1 MATKTCGLEKMRN
14 KTIGLVGYKKKEISS
29 FKKKFKRFKFLNI
42 NDKNFYKKKSTN
54 IDALIVLFE
63 YPIKNSLSNFLSEKF
78 ELFKKLKWFHL
89 SRAGVDECIPF
100 MKNYKFKFTSGKKI
114 QGPNVSEHCIAL
126 LLLLTRSIF
135 AMDKSKNYLRPT
147 EILNKRIL
155 ITGLGGIGLEIA
167 KKLSAFGAKI
177 YSVNRSKV
185 STRFIVKNYK
195 LSDVKKIINN
205 FDIVINALPLTSITK
220 NFFDIKI
227 FRKMKKNSYF
237 VNISRDQ
244 TINMKDFKKILKKK
258 KLAGV
263 GIDNTGSFKMKQKIY
278 YNSKNNFILTD
289 HQAGVSTNLSRRKE
303 LIYNNI
309 NNYYYG
315 KKLSYLVSKDK
326 EY

>member
-1 MATKTCGLEKMRN
+1 MRN
-14 KTIGLVGYKKKEISS
+14 KTIGLVGYKKKEI
-29 FKKKFKRFKFLNI
+29 FNFQKKFKRFKFLNI

-54 IDALIVLFE
+54 LDALIVLFE
-63 YPIKNSLSNFLSEKF
+63 YPIKKSLSIFLSKKF
-78 ELFKKLKWFHL
+78 KLFKKLKWFHL

-135 AMDKSKNYLRPT
+135 AMDKSNNYLRPT
-147 EILNKRIL
+147 EILNKKIL

-167 KKLSAFGAKI
+167 KKLSAFGAKT
-177 YSVNRSKV
+177 YSVNDTKINK
-185 STRFIVKNYK
+185 RFIIKNYK
-195 LSDVKKIINN
+195 LRDVKKIINS
-205 FDIVINALPLTSITK
+205 FDIVINALPLTSITR
-220 NFFDIKI
+220 NFFDMKI
-227 FRKMKKNSYF
+227 FEKMKKNSYF
-237 VNISRDQ
+237 LNISRDQ

-258 KLAGV
+258 KFAGV
-263 GIDNTGSFKMKQKIY
+263 GIDNTGSFKMKNKIY

-309 NNYYYG
+309 YNYYF
-315 KKLSYLVSKDK
+315 
-326 EY
+326 